1 MNYKH
6 IYALI
11 VAKAKSEME
20 SGLRP
25 KNYSDKRKNFS
36 SQYFEFHHILPKSL
50 FPNWSKKE
58 SNIVA
63 LTAREH
69 FFCHQLLTKI
79 YPGQAMQASLHFL
92 YGRHKEFKIKNSR
105 DYERNLKKLKR
116 TENRFNED
124 WIKKVKEGK
133 QRFLQDYWS
142 LPLEE
147 RRKKYPKMVRGSTKK
162 SKEIVKKENWRHQKG
177 VWKATAEMKK
187 KMSEH
192 GKTMTG
198 SKNSCYGKHWYT
210 NGIINIK
217 KFECPEGFWPGKTIK
232 NKEAFVEKMKEVRK
246 ASMGLSNKE

>member
-6 IYALI
+6 VYALI
-11 VAKAKSEME
+11 INRAKSEME
-20 SGLRP
+20 LGLRP
-25 KNYSDKRKNFS
+25 KNYNQRKNFPN
-36 SQYFEFHHILPKSL
+36 QYFEFHHILPKSL
-50 FPNWSKKE
+50 FPNWSKRK

-79 YPGQAMQASLHFL
+79 YQGQAMQASLHFL
-92 YGRHKEFKIKNSR
+92 YGLHKEFKIKNSR

-124 WIKKVKEGK
+124 WYKKCREGV

-147 RRKKYPKMVRGSTKK
+147 RRKKYPKVVKGSTREF
-162 SKEIVKKENWRHQKG
+162 KEIVKKENWRHQKG
-177 VWKATAEMKK
+177 AWKATNEMKK

-198 SKNSCYGKHWYT
+198 SKNSCYGKHSYT
-210 NGIINIK
+210 NGIINVK
-217 KFECPEGFWPGKTIK
+217 RFECPEGFWPGKTIK
-232 NKEAFVEKMKEVRK
+232 NKEAFIEKMRAVRK
-246 ASMGLSNKE
+246 ASMKLSNKE